1 MEERKDAMSTLSPQV
16 AHRMLAVQ
24 AVCMP
29 PSLSGQE
36 IGEFFSRATAWH
48 EGRVLQRPSKALQEI
63 ASICLITPG

>member
-1 MEERKDAMSTLSPQV
+1 MKEQKDEMSTLSSQA

-36 IGEFFSRATAWH
+36 IGEFFSRETAWH
-48 EGRVLQRPSKALQEI
+48 EGRVLQRPSKVLQEI
-63 ASICLITPG
+63 ASICLITLG